1 MITKYAQIKCFNSQ
15 YKQFDYIF
23 LIHMC
28 TKLRGVNTTPYQCLS
43 FYNPAY
49 RSKVLIRFGD
59 TKATHTKKLCSIES
73 DCP

>member
-28 TKLRGVNTTPYQCLS
+28 TKLRGVNTTPYQ
-43 FYNPAY
+43 
-49 RSKVLIRFGD
+49 
-59 TKATHTKKLCSIES
+59 
-73 DCP
+73 